1 MRDRRDITWPSLLG
15 VAGAYGPPAGAFVAA
30 IKQCGAVLAMHFPP
44 RALKAQRAAG
54 QRLCKS
60 IHSVLVAITEGRVR
74 RVSLLGPLKALR
86 PMARS
91 MIDAQNLN
99 DISLQSI
106 GDNKGRLGNDELARA
121 RDAAR
126 APHLRIVGR

>member
-1 MRDRRDITWPSLLG
+1 VKPTDLLIMRDRRDITWPSLLG

-74 RVSLLGPLKALR
+74 RVSLLDSEDMTGR
-86 PMARS
+86 PEKR
-91 MIDAQNLN
+91 
-99 DISLQSI
+99 
-106 GDNKGRLGNDELARA
+106 
-121 RDAAR
+121 
-126 APHLRIVGR
+126 